1 MQAKRF
7 KHLYGPVPSRRLGR
21 SLGVDIVPY
30 KVCSYDCIYCQL
42 GRTTRLTSKPQV
54 LIRTDD
60 VIRELQ
66 KWLADGHTADYI
78 TFSGSGEPTL
88 NSELD
93 EMVGKASLLTDIP
106 IAVIT
111 NGSLLSEPAV
121 RAAVSCAD
129 LLLPSLDAGTEEVFS
144 LVNRPA
150 DGIRFH
156 EVIEGLERARQ
167 EFAGEFWLEVMLVQ
181 NLNDSEAELE
191 AMRRIIDRMQPDK
204 VQINTVERPSRSG
217 EALPVSDAL
226 LSKACEIL
234 GPCSEVIAPGPIT
247 TKADHACESAE
258 DALLDLLGRRPCK
271 LLDIT
276 AGTNLHLHEAVK
288 HLRRLMSKGLVISI
302 GAATDPYYCL
312 AEHEGEK
319 RIQRA
324 PSQRRKKQRTGVRL
338 DRQQPNERGVVRQQD
353 HDTN

>member
-1 MQAKRF
+1 MKEIEVR
-7 KHLYGPVPSRRLGR
+7 HLYGPVPSRRLGL
-21 SLGVDIVPY
+21 SLGVDVVPY

-42 GRTTRLTSKPQV
+42 GRTTRLTSKPEV

-88 NSELD
+88 NAELD
-93 EMVGKASLLTDIP
+93 EMVGEASLLTDIP

-121 RAAVSCAD
+121 RAAVSGAD

-150 DGIRFH
+150 DGIHFH
-156 EVIEGLERARQ
+156 EVIEGLERTRQ
-167 EFAGEFWLEVMLVQ
+167 EFAGEVWLEVVLVQ

-191 AMRRIIDRMQPDK
+191 AMRRIIDRMQPGK

-234 GPCSEVIAPGPIT
+234 GSCSEIVAPAPIT
-247 TKADHACESAE
+247 TKADHGCESAE
-258 DALLDLLGRRPCK
+258 DVLLNLLGRRPCK

-276 AGTNLHLHEAVK
+276 TGTNLHLHEAVK
-288 HLRRLMSKGLVISI
+288 HLRRLRSKGLVEAV
-302 GAATDPYYCL
+302 GRTTDPYYRTTGHDW
-312 AEHEGEK
+312 E
-319 RIQRA
+319 A
-324 PSQRRKKQRTGVRL
+324 PRTSKG
-338 DRQQPNERGVVRQQD
+338 
-353 HDTN
+353 